1 MPVKIPA
8 ASKAALDREQD
19 LINELSKYDNA
30 AWHALRH
37 QRLEDAGDGAASPE
51 AIASLA
57 ELPALGREWNAKREA
72 LYHALQ
78 GLRDAAFITIR
89 DEVLKPAYVARQAR
103 REGVDA
109 DIQSV
114 RKKYPGLQISY
125 DPSWDSAQI
134 AHLKDLCSRN
144 FPISNHIALSDIVG
158 NYVL

>member
-1 MPVKIPA
+1 MPIKIPA

-19 LINELSKYDNA
+19 LITELSKYDSKAFA
-30 AWHALRH
+30 ALKHN
-37 QRLEDAGDGAASPE
+37 RLEDARDGAASPE

-57 ELPALGREWNAKREA
+57 ELAALGREWDAKRDA

-103 REGVDA
+103 REAIDG
-109 DIQSV
+109 DIQAL
-114 RKKYPGLQISY
+114 RRKYPGLQVSY
-125 DPSWDSAQI
+125 DPSWDSAQLG
-134 AHLKDLCSRN
+134 HLKDLCSRN

-158 NYVL
+158 NYAL